1 MTITLIILAIALK
14 VIQQGKLFR
23 EEQAIKEIDEAI
35 KLIKEKY
42 NVEIGVQPIY
52 LEPKISIKAN

>member
-23 EEQAIKEIDEAI
+23 EEQAIQDYLN
-35 KLIKEKY
+35 LI
-42 NVEIGVQPIY
+42 NQ
-52 LEPKISIKAN
+52 